1 MRIIAGRFKG
11 QKLCSFSASFIRP
24 MTDRVR
30 TSLFDTLYSNGL
42 APMNKR
48 VLDLFAGTGSLAFEA
63 LSRGA
68 KEVTLVEENKKA
80 IHIIK
85 KNQAKLKI
93 NSGLKVYH
101 KDVFRFLS
109 SYRAQP
115 FDLVFADPPFKK
127 QYGEKVLS
135 ASANSLALKTGTM
148 LFLELSIKE
157 DPPEK
162 SSFYQLTNKKKFGD
176 KKILFYQFL

>member
-11 QKLCSFSASFIRP
+11 QKLCSFSANFIRP

-30 TSLFDTLYSNGL
+30 TSLFDTLNSSGL
-42 APMNKR
+42 SPLGKR
-48 VLDLFAGTGSLAFEA
+48 VLDLFSGTGSLAFEA

-68 KEVTLVEENKKA
+68 REVVLVEESRKA

-85 KNQAKLKI
+85 KNQIKLKI
-93 NSGLKVYH
+93 HSGLKVYH

-109 SYRAQP
+109 SYQGQP
-115 FDLVFADPPFKK
+115 FDLIFADPPFKK

-135 ASANSLALKTGTM
+135 ASVSSSAVTKGTM
-148 LFLELSIKE
+148 LFLELSLQE

-162 SSFYQLTNKKKFGD
+162 SSFYKLTNTKKFGD
-176 KKILFYQFL
+176 KKILFHQFL